1 MSGRER
7 VSELPWCIST
17 LRQLQT
23 RAALCY
29 PGKEGETSQLSAG
42 GTGRGWQIVQLIH
55 EMQSRGN
62 ASQTGLDLE
71 GVGWERGPEMKGV
84 IVVHGFPQTLWSLW
98 E

>member
-1 MSGRER
+1 M
-7 VSELPWCIST
+7 
-17 LRQLQT
+17 
-23 RAALCY
+23 
-29 PGKEGETSQLSAG
+29 
-42 GTGRGWQIVQLIH
+42 QLIH